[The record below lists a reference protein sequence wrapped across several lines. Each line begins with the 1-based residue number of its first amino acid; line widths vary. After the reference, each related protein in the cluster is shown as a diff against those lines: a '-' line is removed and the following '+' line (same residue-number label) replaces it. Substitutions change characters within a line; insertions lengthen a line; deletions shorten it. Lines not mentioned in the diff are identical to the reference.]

1 VPEALMTDYSGKF
14 YGWRSVFA
22 GIVVSYVGAIVF
34 LVIFIFTV
42 PGYILGVEARL
53 PGDCIESTR
62 VCVGAPV
69 DSIESAMS
77 FSGRRPSGIVEVF
90 ACDSGRES
98 IEGNVEAW
106 FRNQCKDGAYYLQM
120 KHSGHFY
127 SIEFKNNS
135 VTEINE
141 LIGG

>member
-1 VPEALMTDYSGKF
+1 MTDYSGKF

-34 LVIFIFTV
+34 LVIFIFTF
-42 PGYILGVEARL
+42 PGYILGVETRL

-98 IEGNVEAW
+98 FEGNVEAV
-106 FRNQCKDGAYYLQM
+106 FRDLCKDGAYHLYVKRLGR
-120 KHSGHFY
+120 SY
-127 SIEFKNNS
+127 RIEIKMNLI
-135 VTEINE
+135 TEINE